1 MPFISEGNIGGGT
14 YDYYKAELVR
24 LMNQTYP
31 DAYLSLAAELEE
43 DVRVTFNLSPDS
55 KVLCARLTDAYALS
69 NFLRNQ
75 VCPASTVAKASRR

>member
-1 MPFISEGNIGGGT
+1 M
-14 YDYYKAELVR
+14 R

-31 DAYLSLAAELEE
+31 DACVSLAAELEE
-43 DVRVTFNLSPDS
+43 DVRVTFNLPSDS

-75 VCPASTVAKASRR
+75 VCPAPNKAIASRR